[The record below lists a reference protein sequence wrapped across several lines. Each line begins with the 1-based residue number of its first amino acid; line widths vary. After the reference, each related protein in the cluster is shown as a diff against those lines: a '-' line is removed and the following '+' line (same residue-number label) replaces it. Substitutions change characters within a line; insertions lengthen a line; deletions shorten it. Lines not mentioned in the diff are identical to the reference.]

1 MMQIKRRCTAGR
13 IAVLRVGAVVPP
25 TSHMSSK
32 PAIPTLFLI
41 PGDTFDARALFAIAT
56 AYARAG
62 LLVSAAGKKEERME
76 MAFPAVICSS
86 FAIELF
92 LKLFVLLTN
101 PPPAG
106 SKPPKLGHYLG
117 DLWGMVHP
125 DHKRLVAGKFRSP
138 EGSAVP
144 SLQDVRVQL
153 FEQALAYVGQSPF
166 VKWRYVHELGDMQL
180 LSHEAITLVLD
191 ALGHAAEE
199 FLCGSAQQV
208 NTG

>member
-1 MMQIKRRCTAGR
+1 MGTK
-13 IAVLRVGAVVPP
+13 
-25 TSHMSSK
+25 S
-32 PAIPTLFLI
+32 AIPMLVLI

-62 LLVSAAGKKEERME
+62 LLVSAAGKKADRME

-92 LKLFVLLTN
+92 LKLFVLLTD
-101 PPPAG
+101 PPRAG
-106 SKPPKLGHYLG
+106 SKPPKLGHDLG
-117 DLWGMVHP
+117 DLWGKVHP
-125 DHKRLVAGKFRSP
+125 DHKRLVAGKFRNP
-138 EGSAVP
+138 EGSATP

-153 FEQALAYVGQSPF
+153 FEQALAHVGQSPF

-199 FLCGSAQQV
+199 SIGGSALQV
-208 NTG
+208 HTR

>member
-1 MMQIKRRCTAGR
+1 
-13 IAVLRVGAVVPP
+13 
-25 TSHMSSK
+25 MSSK

-41 PGDTFDARALFAIAT
+41 PDDGFDARALFAIAT

-62 LLVSAAGKKEERME
+62 LLVSAAGKQEDRME

-92 LKLFVLLTN
+92 LKLFVLFAN

-106 SKPPKLGHYLG
+106 SKPPKLGHDLG
-117 DLWGMVHP
+117 DLWGKVHP
-125 DHKRLVAGKFRSP
+125 DHKRLVAGKFRNAD
-138 EGSAVP
+138 GSAVP

-166 VKWRYVHELGDMQL
+166 VKWRYVHELDDMEL
-180 LSHEAITLVLD
+180 LSHGAIALVLD
-191 ALGHAAEE
+191 ALGHAANQL
-199 FLCGSAQQV
+199 LCGSPQ
-208 NTG
+208 